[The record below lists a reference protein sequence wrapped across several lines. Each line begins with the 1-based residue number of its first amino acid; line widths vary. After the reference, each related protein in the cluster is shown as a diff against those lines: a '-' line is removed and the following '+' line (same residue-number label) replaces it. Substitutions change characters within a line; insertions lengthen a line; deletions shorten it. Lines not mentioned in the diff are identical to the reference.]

1 MKNIDSYSHVRGES
15 LYLDDLPVVQGTL
28 YACVFGS
35 PVAHGH
41 LRSLDL
47 TDAQNTPG
55 VVRILTAHDI
65 PGENQIGGIIPDEV
79 LLADETV
86 DFQGM
91 PIALVLAETEEIARL
106 AAAKIRAE
114 IGPLPVVTDPREA
127 AVLGHLIVPPR
138 TFQTGDADA
147 AFAHCDSIFEG
158 LADSG
163 GQEHLYLET
172 QGAYA
177 VPLENGNIRLFSST
191 QGPTAVQRAVAR
203 VLGVG
208 MHKIEIDVTRL
219 GGGFGGK
226 EDGANL
232 WAALV
237 ALATHCLR
245 RPVKYV
251 LHRMEDLRMTGK
263 RHPYSSDF
271 KIGLTKDL
279 KIRAYTATFY
289 QDAGASADLSPAVLE
304 RSLFHANNTYF
315 IPNLR
320 VTGYSCRTNL
330 PSNTAFRGFGG
341 PQGMFVIESAIAK
354 AAEELGIR
362 ATDIQQANLLHE
374 GDAFHYGQIAEGCEA
389 EHCWTDAADRYD
401 LPRLQ
406 REVDAFNSG
415 NQHHKKGLAVMPICF
430 GISFTKKWMNQASA
444 LVHLYTDGSIGI
456 STGAVEMGQCVN
468 TKMVQVAARC
478 LSVNPA
484 RIKIETTNTTRIAN
498 TSPSAASATSDLNGK
513 ALQLACETL
522 MERLLTVARGKFGP
536 TTSLRDEQVYQND
549 TPTGLFWN
557 ELILEAYQQRVNL
570 SEHAHYAT
578 PGIHYDPTIEKGHP
592 FAYHVYGTAI
602 IGVTVDCRRGTYTVD
617 SVKVT
622 HDFGQSMNTI
632 VDRGQA
638 EGAIVQGLGWMTME
652 DLRYNTDGRLLSN
665 ALSNYK
671 IPDIYSAPKELDI
684 HFLETV
690 GSEWAIF
697 RSKAVGEP
705 PLMYGIGAYFA
716 LRNAVRAFN
725 PQAELPFDA
734 PMTPEKVLLGLYARE
749 TQPSLV

>member
-1 MKNIDSYSHVRGES
+1 MNNIDSYTHVRGES

-28 YACVFGS
+28 YACAFGS

-47 TDAQNTPG
+47 TEALNTPG
-55 VVRILTAHDI
+55 VVRILTARDI
-65 PGENQIGGIIPDEV
+65 PGENQIGGIVPDEV

-86 DFQGM
+86 NFQGM
-91 PIALVLAETEEIARL
+91 PIALVLAETEEIAHR
-106 AAAKIRAE
+106 ATTKIRVE
-114 IGPLPVVTDPREA
+114 IDPLPVVTDPREA
-127 AVLGHLIVPPR
+127 AALGHLIVPPR
-138 TFQTGDADA
+138 TFQTGDAEA
-147 AFAHCDSIFEG
+147 AFADCAYIFEG
-158 LADSG
+158 RADSG
-163 GQEHLYLET
+163 GQKHLYLET
-172 QGAYA
+172 QGAYGI
-177 VPLENGNIRLFSST
+177 PLENGNIRLFSST

-226 EDGANL
+226 EDQANL

-289 QDAGASADLSPAVLE
+289 QNAGASADLSPAVLE

-315 IPNLR
+315 IPNLC
-320 VTGYSCRTNL
+320 VTAYSCRTNL

-354 AAEELGIR
+354 AAEELDIP
-362 ATDIQQANLLHE
+362 ASDIQRTNLLRE
-374 GDAFHYGQIAEGCEA
+374 GEAFHYGQVAEGCEA

-401 LPRLQ
+401 LPRLK
-406 REVDAFNSG
+406 REVAAFNATSS
-415 NQHHKKGLAVMPICF
+415 HYKKGLAVMPICF

-444 LVHLYTDGSIGI
+444 LVHFYTDGSIGI
-456 STGAVEMGQCVN
+456 STGAVEMGQGVN

-478 LSVNPA
+478 LSVRPE

-513 ALQLACETL
+513 ALQTACETL
-522 MERLLTVARGKFGP
+522 MERLLGVAEGKLSQTGL
-536 TTSLRDEQVYQND
+536 TLHNEQVFQND
-549 TPTGLFWN
+549 TPTGLFWD
-557 ELILEAYQQRVNL
+557 ELILAAYQQRVNL

-578 PGIHYDPTIEKGHP
+578 PGIHYDPTIEKGH
-592 FAYHVYGTAI
+592 
-602 IGVTVDCRRGTYTVD
+602 
-617 SVKVT
+617 
-622 HDFGQSMNTI
+622 
-632 VDRGQA
+632 
-638 EGAIVQGLGWMTME
+638 
-652 DLRYNTDGRLLSN
+652 RLL
-665 ALSNYK
+665 
-671 IPDIYSAPKELDI
+671 IM
-684 HFLETV
+684 FT
-690 GSEWAIF
+690 
-697 RSKAVGEP
+697 
-705 PLMYGIGAYFA
+705 
-716 LRNAVRAFN
+716 
-725 PQAELPFDA
+725 
-734 PMTPEKVLLGLYARE
+734 AR
-749 TQPSLV
+749 PS